1 MKVSNNVYF
10 LTLQADENFPL
21 IFRSSTCV
29 NSYFCTSTASNL
41 SAKKCQRCSQYSQ
54 QFFFP
59 ILQNQWRDS
68 SCTRTKTIGWKVRIV
83 IFFIFNINSLSWNIS
98 HLVQNLLYLQNRLYQ
113 PQGTSTN
120 IFSCLF
126 FFFFLCLFLLHFT
139 PCMKITHETNSFN
152 LQKIPQ
158 HNVWKINLWDSFP
171 CSFSLGKIVQTLERW
186 F

>member
-126 FFFFLCLFLLHFT
+126 FFFFSISFLIAFYPMPENYAWDKFFQFAKNT
-139 PCMKITHETNSFN
+139 STQCMKN
-152 LQKIPQ
+152 
-158 HNVWKINLWDSFP
+158 
-171 CSFSLGKIVQTLERW
+171 
-186 F
+186 